1 MKKKKIAWKRF
12 RAGKVSALLLATAVA
27 AAPVTGLAA
36 VTAENV
42 LAVTGSEIAEDGT
55 YSSAVTVSKYKN
67 GKLDKTYRGTVYV
80 SVADGKISNINVYA
94 SDKQDRFDELLRG
107 VRSSYIGQPA
117 TLSGVA
123 AAVDSVSSATA
134 KGSGNTNSE
143 KYYVSNLTDS
153 IQNAIMGA
161 PAASTPDTTG
171 ADIPDG
177 IYTGRADMGSNDH
190 YITLN
195 VTVSNGKITDIAVN
209 DADGNWDNLLSQVK
223 SSYIGTNAE
232 AANVDAV
239 TSATTQG
246 YREAIALAIKN
257 ALAGNPDPGDTGS
270 NTGDDTGGNSGD
282 SGDDSGNTEN
292 NSGNSGGNTDGT
304 GDNTGDS
311 GENSSGTGGDSAGDG
326 YSIVKKLKKAAKGVA
341 APEAIFTFTM
351 TPKDGASQIS
361 NKTISVNSYTDLTS
375 LKADIALTN
384 DDVSKFTAPGI
395 YEYILTEADSGL
407 SSAAKGDMS
416 YNTGNKSYLVRYK
429 IWYNNG
435 VLEPAAVTVHE
446 IINGRVSDEKTEIPE
461 FENCYTVSS
470 QLTVSKSVGG
480 EHADKNKKFEYS
492 VTFTEDEANA
502 GLNLTST
509 AVLKK
514 NGTEVAAGT
523 QLDYGTQYTFSLSDG
538 ETVLFTVPA
547 GTDYELTEAASESY
561 TPSANVVTDG
571 KAETKSAGTGA
582 ALTVQSYIGENENK
596 AEFTNTYEDNPLTGL
611 AGGRG
616 PLFILLPVGAG
627 AVVLLALDRKRRAAK
642 K

>member
-117 TLSGVA
+117 TLSGIE
-123 AAVDSVSSATA
+123 AAVDTVSSATA
-134 KGSGNTNSE
+134 KGSANTYSE
-143 KYYVSNLTDS
+143 KYYVSNLTDA
-153 IQNAIMGA
+153 IENAIKGA
-161 PAASTPDTTG
+161 PAATTPDTTG

-177 IYTGRADMGSNDH
+177 VYTGRADMGSNDH

-246 YREAIALAIKN
+246 YREAIARAIKN
-257 ALAGNPDPGDTGS
+257 ALAGNPNTGG
-270 NTGDDTGGNSGD
+270 TGDDP
-282 SGDDSGNTEN
+282 
-292 NSGNSGGNTDGT
+292 GGNTG
-304 GDNTGDS
+304 NS
-311 GENSSGTGGDSAGDG
+311 GENSSGTGNSSAGDG
-326 YSIVKKLKKAAKGVA
+326 YSIVKKIKKAAKGVTTPDA
-341 APEAIFTFTM
+341 VFTFTM
-351 TPKDGASQIS
+351 TPKDGAPQIS
-361 NKTISVNSYTDLTS
+361 SKTISINEDSDLSS
-375 LKADIALTN
+375 LKAGIGLTSE
-384 DDVSKFTAPGI
+384 DLSKFTEAGI
-395 YEYILTEADSGL
+395 YEYILTEETGRL
-407 SSAAKGDMS
+407 SPTAKGDMS
-416 YNTGNKSYLVRYK
+416 YNTGNNSYLVRYK

-446 IINGRVSDEKTEIPE
+446 IKNGTVSDEKTEIPE

-470 QLTVSKSVGG
+470 QLTVSKSVKG

-547 GTDYELTEAASESY
+547 GTDYELMEAASESY

-611 AGGRG
+611 AGGGG

-627 AVVLLALDRKRRAAK
+627 AIVLLALDRKRRAAK